1 LFGRAE
7 PRAVQDS
14 LPSTPFDFKVAYRLS
29 RAVGFGHVV
38 RADYVAENQFKVYF
52 IGNLKK
58 HARIGIITGKK
69 SLPRSADRN
78 CAKRLI
84 RETFRKHGIKHCGL
98 DLVVKVNGDNSGQVD
113 LQIDILKKLFSQI
126 ESRCAK

>member
-1 LFGRAE
+1 M
-7 PRAVQDS
+7 QDS
-14 LPSTPFDFKVAYRLS
+14 PSSSPFDFKVAYRLS
-29 RAVGFGHVV
+29 RADGFGHVI
-38 RADYVAENQFKVYF
+38 RADYVADNRFRVYF
-52 IGNLKK
+52 VGNFRN

-69 SLPRSADRN
+69 SLPKSADRN

-98 DLVVKVNGDNSGQVD
+98 DLVVKVYGDNSRQAD